1 MTVLQTERLKL
12 SRLSYDDREFIFE
25 LVNEP
30 SFKHYIGDKDV
41 NSLED
46 ADQYLR
52 EGPIGHYESFGFG
65 LFLVSLKGTEIPT
78 GICGLI
84 RREEFDDPDIG
95 FAFLKRHR
103 EQGYATESSRA
114 VLAHG
119 FETLDLGRII
129 AVADPDNKASVKLLD
144 KLGFVYERD
153 VRMPEDE
160 HDIRLCAIEK

>member
-1 MTVLQTERLKL
+1 M
-12 SRLSYDDREFIFE
+12 
-25 LVNEP
+25 
-30 SFKHYIGDKDV
+30 
-41 NSLED
+41 
-46 ADQYLR
+46 
-52 EGPIGHYESFGFG
+52 
-65 LFLVSLKGTEIPT
+65 
-78 GICGLI
+78 I

-153 VRMPEDE
+153 VRMPEDD
-160 HDIRLCAIEK
+160 HDIRLFAIEK